1 MQLRALESLVNDD
14 SFTHDLESYLEL
26 VEYDEAEISAE
37 RDKAIQKIFE
47 NRPGFTSISGEKN

>member
-14 SFTHDLESYLEL
+14 SFTRDLESYLEL